1 MRELNQ
7 SEIEFVAGG
16 NAAENGARIGGEI
29 GSIIDAVTGIFG
41 IKLHMK
47 DVISSVGGL
56 IGGIVD
62 AIRSKKEPKPHNA

>member
-7 SEIEFVAGG
+7 LEVNCVSGG
-16 NAAENGARIGGEI
+16 NATENGTRIGGEI
-29 GSIIDAVTGIFG
+29 GAVIDGITGVFG

-47 DVISSVGGL
+47 DLISSVGGL

-62 AIRSKKEPKPHNA
+62 SIRHRKESKLHNA